1 MNKKILFVS
10 SNSTSIRSF
19 LQKQIFELSKK
30 NEIYILTKNSKEFS
44 EFINKLDLNITIKNI
59 PIRRE
64 INIFY
69 DMLCFIYILLLSSSP
84 IDNAFQ
90 SGNSSK
96 IFNIAFSNIS
106 YPFE

>member
-64 INIFY
+64 INIFF
-69 DMLCFIYILLLSSSP
+69 DMLCFIYILYNLIIIKPDLILTLTPKAGLIGSL
-84 IDNAFQ
+84 AGFFQ
-90 SGNSSK
+90 
-96 IFNIAFSNIS
+96 
-106 YPFE
+106 E